1 MRKVLMAVLCLV
13 FAAGI
18 VAADTVTLVKFDKD
32 KKEVTVKD
40 EKDKESTY
48 KLTDKTK
55 FSAKQKGEVKDL
67 SYDDAAKRLGS
78 DKAAGKAKL
87 DITIDKDTITEV
99 KFAGG
104 KGKN

>member
-1 MRKVLMAVLCLV
+1 MRKLLMAVLCVV
-13 FAAGI
+13 FMAGI
-18 VAADTVTLVKFDKD
+18 VVAAEVTLVKFDKD
-32 KKEVTVKD
+32 KKEVTVK
-40 EKDKESTY
+40 EGDKEVTY

-55 FSAKQKGEVKDL
+55 FSAKQKGEAKDL

-87 DITIDKDTITEV
+87 DITTDKDTITEV
-99 KFAGG
+99 KFMGG